1 VSAYVPFAV
10 TLTDSRPRNAAEL
23 NTAFTNLTASINGSL
38 ETTNNLTRS
47 NELSYLEFHPHAVTE
62 SWEGSSEGEP
72 AIWPVLFTGSP
83 GVAVGDLPLGNPS
96 SGGASNIYDADDC
109 CVRFTLPEVASV
121 RYKVS
126 ISADEVITKWLTGS
140 NTITWQIFV
149 KLYVDGTKKAEKHI
163 SHVELTGGDR
173 PWSVNF
179 TYSGTETAGTHD
191 AWVTVGFTD
200 GLPTASATY
209 TVSNQAAA
217 AGQVSQIV
225 SRNRSLIVEASYE
238 PG

>member
-1 VSAYVPFAV
+1 MSAYVPFAV

-47 NELSYLEFHPHAVTE
+47 DELSYLEFHPHAVTE

-72 AIWPVLFTGSP
+72 AIWPVLFTGNP
-83 GVAVGDLPLGNPS
+83 GVTDGDLPLGDPS
-96 SGGASNIYDADDC
+96 SGGTSNIYDADDC
-109 CVRFTLPEVASV
+109 CVRFTLPEAASV

-149 KLYVDGTKKAEKHI
+149 KLYVDGIERAEKHI

-179 TYSGTETAGTHD
+179 THTRGEAARTHD

-200 GLPTASATY
+200 GSSTHTAS
-209 TVSNQAAA
+209 NQTAA